1 LKLLDKNIGPIYDI
15 FSLNKIDDFIISE
28 DIKDK
33 EIDIINK
40 LKSFE
45 ISILKI
51 IENELSR
58 DESHKII
65 LDLKELIENE
75 VKEAKKLYL
84 ESKMSIA
91 NTYNEEL
98 VQKKINRLNI
108 ILKFLCNQREKINNA
123 RKNIYE
129 EYDIYLNVL
138 VNKAKEYNIYLKK
151 YYSSNQSNYF
161 DEWTKTETVKK
172 EYNKK
177 YLNLPQLLINFKDL
191 LESVKLDVDYSFD
204 EKFVLWAINNGFSK
218 YLK

>member
-1 LKLLDKNIGPIYDI
+1 MKLLDKNIGPIYDI

-151 YYSSNQSNYF
+151 YYSSNQSNF
-161 DEWTKTETVKK
+161 LDE
-172 EYNKK
+172 
-177 YLNLPQLLINFKDL
+177 
-191 LESVKLDVDYSFD
+191 
-204 EKFVLWAINNGFSK
+204 
-218 YLK
+218 

>member
-1 LKLLDKNIGPIYDI
+1 MDKNIGPIYDI

-98 VQKKINRLNI
+98 EHVVQKK
-108 ILKFLCNQREKINNA
+108 
-123 RKNIYE
+123 
-129 EYDIYLNVL
+129 
-138 VNKAKEYNIYLKK
+138 
-151 YYSSNQSNYF
+151 
-161 DEWTKTETVKK
+161 
-172 EYNKK
+172 
-177 YLNLPQLLINFKDL
+177 LID
-191 LESVKLDVDYSFD
+191 
-204 EKFVLWAINNGFSK
+204 
-218 YLK
+218 